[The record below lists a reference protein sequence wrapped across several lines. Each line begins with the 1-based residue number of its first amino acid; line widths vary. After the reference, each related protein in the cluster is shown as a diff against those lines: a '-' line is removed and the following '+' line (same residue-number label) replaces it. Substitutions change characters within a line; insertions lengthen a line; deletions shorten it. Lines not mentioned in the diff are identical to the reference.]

1 MGRYVLHRLLLM
13 VPLML
18 LITVV
23 TFLLIQLSPSDPAEV
38 ALRVNMI
45 VPTPEAIAALRLEL
59 GLDAPLWQ
67 QYLRWLARCVQWDWG
82 TSFVTRTAVSHE
94 LAQALPATLWLAAT
108 ALAMIVTLS
117 LAIAA
122 LCVVSAG
129 RWPDKLLRAGLFFLT
144 AMPNYW
150 VGLLLIWLLA
160 VKWQW
165 LPVGG
170 IDAPGAVILPALTLA
185 LGYLG
190 TYVRLLR
197 ANMLAHLHQ
206 PYVDY
211 ARARGLSSGR
221 ILWRHVLVNALYSP
235 LVALGMSIPKLFA
248 GTLIIENI
256 FSWPGLGRLCVS
268 AIFQRDYPIIQAYVL
283 LMALLFVVGN
293 FLIDIL
299 LMWLDPRLRRGVAL

>member
-59 GLDAPLWQ
+59 GLDASLWQ
-67 QYLRWLARCVQWDWG
+67 QYLRWLVRCVQLDWG
-82 TSFVTRTAVSHE
+82 TSFVTRTAVRHE

-117 LAIAA
+117 LVIAA

-129 RWPDKLLRAGLFFLT
+129 RWPDKLLRTGLFFLT

-150 VGLLLIWLLA
+150 VGLLLLWLLA

-170 IDAPGAVILPALTLA
+170 IDAVKQRAKVSRFPG
-185 LGYLG
+185 
-190 TYVRLLR
+190 
-197 ANMLAHLHQ
+197 
-206 PYVDY
+206 
-211 ARARGLSSGR
+211 
-221 ILWRHVLVNALYSP
+221 
-235 LVALGMSIPKLFA
+235 
-248 GTLIIENI
+248 
-256 FSWPGLGRLCVS
+256 
-268 AIFQRDYPIIQAYVL
+268 
-283 LMALLFVVGN
+283 
-293 FLIDIL
+293 
-299 LMWLDPRLRRGVAL
+299 

>member
-1 MGRYVLHRLLLM
+1 M
-13 VPLML
+13 
-18 LITVV
+18 
-23 TFLLIQLSPSDPAEV
+23 
-38 ALRVNMI
+38 
-45 VPTPEAIAALRLEL
+45 
-59 GLDAPLWQ
+59 
-67 QYLRWLARCVQWDWG
+67 
-82 TSFVTRTAVSHE
+82 
-94 LAQALPATLWLAAT
+94 
-108 ALAMIVTLS
+108 TLS
-117 LAIAA
+117 LVIAA

-129 RWPDKLLRAGLFFLT
+129 RWPDKLLRTGLFFLT

-150 VGLLLIWLLA
+150 VGLLLLWLLA

-211 ARARGLSSGR
+211 ACARGLSSGH
-221 ILWRHVLVNALYSP
+221 ILWRYVLVNALYSP

-256 FSWPGLGRLCVS
+256 FSWPVLGRLCVS

-283 LMALLFVVGN
+283 LMALLFVAGN

>member
-67 QYLRWLARCVQWDWG
+67 QRCVQLDWG

-129 RWPDKLLRAGLFFLT
+129 RWPDKLLRTGLFFLT

-150 VGLLLIWLLA
+150 VGLLLLWLLA

-211 ARARGLSSGR
+211 ARVRGLSSGR

-235 LVALGMSIPKLFA
+235 LVALGMSISKLFA

-256 FSWPGLGRLCVS
+256 FS
-268 AIFQRDYPIIQAYVL
+268 
-283 LMALLFVVGN
+283 
-293 FLIDIL
+293 
-299 LMWLDPRLRRGVAL
+299 